1 MYLLYIC
8 TYVCV
13 CTVCMYVCMYYIYAP
28 ELCEISDLG
37 EELHYLIAAQNEFPE
52 TGKFPERQR

>member
-1 MYLLYIC
+1 MYV
-8 TYVCV
+8 YVL
-13 CTVCMYVCMYYIYAP
+13 YVCMYYMYAP

-37 EELHYLIAAQNEFPE
+37 EKLHYLIAAQNEFPE